1 MLKDE
6 LRLGLNRGLYYG
18 DGFFE
23 TIRAEFGEPLLFNF
37 HTDRVKKACE
47 FFKLSFPKNFQN
59 KLYNQIIDLLKKNE
73 QEEIAKVR
81 VQFFRNGFGT
91 YTPQSDEFS
100 YIIESKK
107 LEINRNKVLSAIIFH
122 EQRLENSPIRNFKTS
137 NALPYV
143 FAADFASQNN
153 KDLALLLNQNDEI
166 CEFQHS
172 NIFFQLGNKIIT
184 PSLNSP
190 CVDGVMR
197 RKLILDFKK
206 KGFELIERKINIS
219 ELNTF
224 EKCFAS
230 NSLIGLV
237 KIIY

>member
-1 MLKDE
+1 MLKDD
-6 LRLGLNRGLYYG
+6 LQLGLNRGLYYG

-23 TIRAEFGEPLLFNF
+23 TIRAEFGEPLLFDF
-37 HTDRVKKACE
+37 HIDRVKKTCK
-47 FFKLSFPKNFQN
+47 FFKLSFPENFQN
-59 KLYNQIIDLLKKNE
+59 TLHNEISDLLKKNKLKE
-73 QEEIAKVR
+73 TAKVR
-81 VQFFRNGFGT
+81 VQFFRSAFGT
-91 YTPQSDEFS
+91 YAPQSDEFS

-107 LEINRNKVLSAIIFH
+107 LEVNQNKLLSAVIFY

-172 NIFFQLGNKIIT
+172 NIFFQLKNKIIT
-184 PSLNSP
+184 PSLDSP

-206 KGFELIERKINIS
+206 KDFELIERKINIS

-224 EKCFAS
+224 EKYFAS
-230 NSLIGLV
+230 NSLIGLTN
-237 KIIY
+237 ITF